1 MSPLNKLVKGDI
13 FIMGSIF
20 KAAHRS
26 IEYVN
31 ACYASGKSSFKSCA

>member
-20 KAAHRS
+20 KAPHRS
-26 IEYVN
+26 IECVN
-31 ACYASGKSSFKSCA
+31 VCYASDKSSFKSCA